1 VEASVALDQG
11 GLLTRDARRLRIAV
25 VSGVRFTREV
35 LAEILEG
42 DPLLSVVRLCVDL
55 SEVVATSP
63 GLEADIVL
71 FDTRVSDG
79 VAAVRR
85 ALDIAPGMRIV
96 AFPVRETEEEI
107 VVWAEAGVIGYIPST
122 AARADLVRLVLEIH
136 RGEQV
141 CSGRVA
147 AGLLR
152 RIALAASPRRNGA
165 MPAPSLTRRERQ
177 AAELIRTG
185 LSDKEIARRL
195 NISLATTKSHVHNL
209 LGKLNV
215 RRRSE
220 VADRW
225 RDYGHPI
232 DHNLEIS
239 RRRSDLRPSG

>member
-1 VEASVALDQG
+1 VEANVAPEQAV
-11 GLLTRDARRLRIAV
+11 LLTRDARRVRIAV

-35 LAEILEG
+35 LAEILG
-42 DPLLSVVRLCVDL
+42 RDPLVSVVRLCADF
-55 SEVVATSP
+55 SELAALTP
-63 GLEADIVL
+63 ALEADIVL
-71 FDTRVSDG
+71 FDTRVPDG
-79 VAAVRR
+79 VTAVRR

-96 AFPVRETEEEI
+96 ALALMETEEDI
-107 VVWAEAGVIGYIPST
+107 IIWAEAGVIGYIPST
-122 AARADLVRLVLEIH
+122 AAQADLVRLVLEIH
-136 RGEQV
+136 SGEQV

-152 RIALAASPRRNGA
+152 RIALTASPGPSRNA
-165 MPAPSLTRRERQ
+165 PFPVPALTKRERQ

-220 VADRW
+220 VANRW
-225 RDYGHPI
+225 REYRQPY
-232 DHNLEIS
+232 
-239 RRRSDLRPSG
+239 R